1 MNTALVAFSIDA
13 MLPAL
18 PAIAAEISPDF
29 PNRAQLVLTSF
40 VLGMGLGTLVTG
52 PLSDT
57 FGRKPVIL
65 VGTALFI
72 LGAIM
77 AGRATTLEEMVL
89 ARVLQGLGVAGPRIV
104 ALAIVRDLYAGR
116 QMAQI
121 VSYAMMIFTLVP
133 AIAPAF
139 GAVIMDAAGWR
150 SIFLAF
156 VLFAIFSVG
165 WLTLRQPE
173 TLPAPARQPFNPP
186 ALAKAFRA
194 CLSERIF
201 VLSALAQSVTYAMLF
216 AALSSIQQIFGSVYD
231 RAESFPAWF
240 AVIAL
245 IGGLAAVLNARLVI
259 RLGMRRMILIGFCG
273 QAVISGIVVAAWLGG
288 GVPFAL
294 FMAWTTSVFF
304 MTGLV
309 IGNLNAL
316 ALEPLGHVA
325 GMAASLMGSIAT
337 ILGAALAIPVGLAFN
352 GTVLPLS
359 LSICL
364 LALSGALILK
374 QERPGQERPAP

>member
-18 PAIAAEISPDF
+18 PVIAAEISPDF

-40 VLGMGLGTLVTG
+40 VLGMGFGTFVTG
-52 PLSDT
+52 PLSDI

-72 LGAIM
+72 LGAVL
-77 AGRATTLEEMVL
+77 AGQATTLEGMVF

-121 VSYAMMIFTLVP
+121 ISYAMMIFTLVP

-139 GAVIMDAAGWR
+139 GAVIMEATGWR

-156 VLFAIFSVG
+156 VLFAIFAVG

-173 TLPAPARQPFNPP
+173 TLPRAARQPFNRS
-186 ALAKAFRA
+186 ALVDALRA

-216 AALSSIQQIFGSVYD
+216 AALSSIQPIFGEVYD
-231 RAESFPAWF
+231 RADSFPAWF

-259 RLGMRRMILIGFCG
+259 RLGMRRMILLGFFG
-273 QAVISGIVVAAWLGG
+273 QATISGLVVAAWLGT

-294 FMAWTTSVFF
+294 FMVWTTSVFF

-374 QERPGQERPAP
+374 QERPAA